1 MLSNMNSSISDKTQ
15 KKRGNGSPCSPMV
28 AKSSPATQSS
38 ATSGGALVKSNV
50 GGWCKGLG
58 DCLILGPKV
67 SRNNKLAQA
76 PPYHHLPQTE
86 ETEKELQKQKE
97 MKTMYKM
104 RLERTQNYLRYC
116 LQVAQDN
123 GFLDLII
130 KNNKEKQ
137 QECTTPPSAII
148 KATASPQ
155 TPPQQQPHSDITDLI
170 QQAKFNG
177 WYIEPHEIELQEVL
191 AQGSTAHIYRGRWRG
206 FEVAVKCVFPEF
218 FLCNENGVSF
228 FAQEV
233 ETLSRQRH
241 RFVLQLMGACLDPPD
256 HGWIVTELLDITL
269 KDWLHGPGKR
279 RKQRAIPLPLF
290 KERLNKAIEIAQA
303 MQYLHEHKPMV
314 IHRDLKPSNIFLD
327 DSLHVRIADFGH
339 ARFLNDEEKAL
350 TGETGTYVYMAP
362 EVIRSEPYD
371 EKSDVYSFGIILN
384 ELVTGE
390 YPYIQTDFGPSK
402 IALEV
407 AEKGLRPEL
416 PKQDEKLEELIQII
430 QLSWDED
437 VAVRPSFG
445 AITSSLRNI
454 QEKMIDI

>member
-1 MLSNMNSSISDKTQ
+1 M
-15 KKRGNGSPCSPMV
+15 
-28 AKSSPATQSS
+28 
-38 ATSGGALVKSNV
+38 
-50 GGWCKGLG
+50 
-58 DCLILGPKV
+58 
-67 SRNNKLAQA
+67 
-76 PPYHHLPQTE
+76 E
-86 ETEKELQKQKE
+86 EIEKESEQKE
-97 MKTMYKM
+97 MKSMYKL

-130 KNNKEKQ
+130 NNKEK
-137 QECTTPPSAII
+137 EEEFSTTSAMIH
-148 KATASPQ
+148 ASASPK
-155 TPPQQQPHSDITDLI
+155 TPPQQQPHSDITYLI
-170 QQAKFNG
+170 HQAKLNG
-177 WYIEPHEIELQEVL
+177 WYIEPHEIEVEEEV

-218 FLCNENGVSF
+218 FLCNDNGVSF

-241 RFVLQLMGACLDPPD
+241 RFVLQLMGACLDPPH
-256 HGWIVTELLDITL
+256 HGWIVTELLAMTL

-279 RKQRAIPLPLF
+279 RKQRSIPLPSF
-290 KERLNKAIEIAQA
+290 KERLGKAMEIAQG

-327 DSLHVRIADFGH
+327 DSMHVRIADFGH

-371 EKSDVYSFGIILN
+371 EKSDIYSFGIILN

-390 YPYIQTDFGPSK
+390 YPYIETDYGPSK

-407 AEKGLRPEL
+407 TEKGLRPEL
-416 PKQDEKLEELIQII
+416 PERDERLEELIQLI

-437 VAVRPSFG
+437 VAV
-445 AITSSLRNI
+445 LRENSPVLASES
-454 QEKMIDI
+454 QCGGEGD

>member
-1 MLSNMNSSISDKTQ
+1 MNGTISAKAQ
-15 KKRGNGSPCSPMV
+15 KRRGNGSPCSPVV
-28 AKSSPATQSS
+28 AKSSPSTQSS
-38 ATSGGALVKSNV
+38 TTSGGAPVKSNV

-67 SRNNKLAQA
+67 SRNIKLAQA
-76 PPYHHLPQTE
+76 PPYYHLQKVE
-86 ETEKELQKQKE
+86 EIEKELEQEKE
-97 MKTMYKM
+97 MKSMYKM

-130 KNNKEKQ
+130 NNKEKQ
-137 QECTTPPSAII
+137 QESTSPPSAII
-148 KATASPQ
+148 HATASPQ
-155 TPPQQQPHSDITDLI
+155 TPPQQQPHSDITYLI
-170 QQAKFNG
+170 HQAKLNG
-177 WYIEPHEIELQEVL
+177 WYIEPHEIEVQEEV
-191 AQGSTAHIYRGRWRG
+191 AQGSTARIYRGRWRG
-206 FEVAVKCVFPEF
+206 YEVAVKCIFPEF
-218 FLCNENGVSF
+218 FFCNDNGISF

-241 RFVLQLMGACLDPPD
+241 RFVLQLMGACLDPPH
-256 HGWIVTELLDITL
+256 HGWIVTELLAMTL

-279 RKQRAIPLPLF
+279 RKQRVVPLPPF
-290 KERLNKAIEIAQA
+290 KERLGKAMEIAQG

-339 ARFLNDEEKAL
+339 ARFLNDEDKAL

-384 ELVTGE
+384 ELVTGA
-390 YPYIQTDFGPSK
+390 YPYIGTDFGPSR

-416 PKQDEKLEELIQII
+416 PEQDEQLEELIQLIR
-430 QLSWDED
+430 LSWDED

-445 AITSSLRNI
+445 VITSNLKKI
-454 QEKMIDI
+454 QEKILLDNCSI